1 MTSFRGHFADIAC
14 LNLSFVGG
22 LVTGSKDKRVR
33 VYDLRTEEPQLSL
46 RGHSSS
52 VTTVQM
58 DTWKVVSGALDGTLK
73 VWDLRMG
80 GVLWETRASHPVRLS
95 RFNTERLVTAN
106 IPVDKIPRI
115 NMWYADDLIQHRR
128 HRGTVQVYDF
138 GTEAGGVAPEEM
150 RSNYDDISGYN
161 YNINLVAPYDALT
174 SEIN

>member
-1 MTSFRGHFADIAC
+1 MGS
-14 LNLSFVGG
+14 

-33 VYDLRTEEPQLSL
+33 VYDLRAEEPQLSL
-46 RGHSSS
+46 RGHSSP

-58 DTWKVVSGALDGTLK
+58 DSWKVVSGAQDGTLK

-80 GVLWETRASHPVRLS
+80 GVLWDTRASHPVRLS

-106 IPVDKIPRI
+106 IPVDKIPRV

-138 GTEAGGVAPEEM
+138 GTEAGVVAPEEM